1 MKYTAKEI
9 KQVLKNNGYKTQKI
23 SARDGYITIKDV
35 TISCYEVAQLLKK
48 ELGISPYNVEYDYDV
63 FSELVNS
70 KMDEARKL
78 FEEIKTGKEV
88 RIENG
93 EYIFVATFYSNCGKY
108 NNHGGWTVRS
118 PENPDA
124 FRNGNTVASAYD
136 IAYGLATLEAH

>member
-35 TISCYEVAQLLKK
+35 TICCYEVAQLLKK
-48 ELGISPYNVEYDYDV
+48 ELGISPYNVEYDYDA

-70 KMDEARKL
+70 KMDEASKL

-108 NNHGGWTVRS
+108 NSHG
-118 PENPDA
+118 E
-124 FRNGNTVASAYD
+124 
-136 IAYGLATLEAH
+136 